1 MQKSVETLKGTTN
14 SAPGS
19 LGEFHK
25 DRGEIKLHLRGE

>member
-1 MQKSVETLKGTTN
+1 MQKAVETLKGTTN

-25 DRGEIKLHLRGE
+25 DRGEIKLRLRGE